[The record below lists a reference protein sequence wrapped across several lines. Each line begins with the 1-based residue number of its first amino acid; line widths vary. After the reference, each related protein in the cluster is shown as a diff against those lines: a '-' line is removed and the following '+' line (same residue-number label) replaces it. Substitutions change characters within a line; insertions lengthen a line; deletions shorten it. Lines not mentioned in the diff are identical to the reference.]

1 MKTLFD
7 NEKIWSGIFWWNYLS
22 FFCSCFSAWLPGLA
36 FVVFGFLALVAIG
49 FLALVA
55 FGFLA
60 LVVFGV
66 YDL

>member
-1 MKTLFD
+1 MEWHFLVELF
-7 NEKIWSGIFWWNYLS
+7 FV

-36 FVVFGFLALVAIG
+36 FVVFGFLALVAFG
-49 FLALVA
+49 FLALVALVALVA

>member
-1 MKTLFD
+1 MEWHFLV
-7 NEKIWSGIFWWNYLS
+7 ELS
-22 FFCSCFSAWLPGLA
+22 FVFFCSCFSAWLPGLA
-36 FVVFGFLALVAIG
+36 FVVFGFLALVAFG
-49 FLALVA
+49 FLALVALVA

>member
-1 MKTLFD
+1 MEWHFLVELF
-7 NEKIWSGIFWWNYLS
+7 LV

-36 FVVFGFLALVAIG
+36 FVVFGFLALVAFG

>member
-1 MKTLFD
+1 MEWHFLVELF
-7 NEKIWSGIFWWNYLS
+7 FV

-36 FVVFGFLALVAIG
+36 FVVFGFLALVA
-49 FLALVA
+49 